1 MEHNAHEKAS
11 PSGAGARPAPTTL
24 DEALAAAGRTP
35 GSVSHDLRVS
45 REAVWAWRKR
55 GAIPRGDH
63 LCGLADLLGL
73 HPREVLALVV
83 AAQPAAPAA
92 PSAQRE
98 LEDLWSGDELGEA
111 A

>member
-1 MEHNAHEKAS
+1 VEHNAHES

-45 REAVWAWRKR
+45 REAVWAWRRR

-73 HPREVLALVV
+73 SPRAVLALI
-83 AAQPAAPAA
+83 APPPPAAP
-92 PSAQRE
+92 PVAQLE
-98 LEDLWSGDELGEA
+98 LSEVA
-111 A
+111 

>member
-24 DEALAAAGRTP
+24 DEAIARAGLDL
-35 GSVSHDLRVS
+35 GALSHDLRVS
-45 REAVWAWRKR
+45 REALWSWRKR
-55 GAIPRGDH
+55 GTIPRGDH
-63 LCGLADLLGL
+63 LVGLADRLGM
-73 HPREVLALVV
+73 HPREVLDLVV

-92 PSAQRE
+92 PSAQLE
-98 LEDLWSGDELGEA
+98 LSEA